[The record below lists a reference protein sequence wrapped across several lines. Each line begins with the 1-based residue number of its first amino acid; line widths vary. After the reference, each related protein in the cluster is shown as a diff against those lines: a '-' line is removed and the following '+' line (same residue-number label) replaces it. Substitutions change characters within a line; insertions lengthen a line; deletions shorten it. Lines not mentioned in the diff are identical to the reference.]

1 MERGRGL
8 NEPEKKEKERK
19 MLNSSLNPDRATLN
33 FLNAYSEVV
42 RTEGERLQKEGAVTQ
57 IFGNHLFIQGR
68 VETKQGAYRTSLR
81 LQGNRWYGSTNCED
95 EEMGGACLVATMIER
110 MYRGTSMP
118 ESPNELNEIPLSDVL
133 EDKLGRDLDAR
144 EEDYVAKLE
153 KRYRRFSIEQEI
165 HDHDLVRLNPR
176 WEISGY
182 DALELWPSPPRNI
195 LEFWNYIAYA
205 FAKKRISFPSFMSV
219 VTDLGKVQTRMR
231 EWEHEKE
238 IGTWYERIRSINE
251 SPPQPPRRNLH
262 LRLISTINE
271 AHFEY
276 RNGDAEEWIPI
287 REKSQLDTLVEQF
300 ISGAYKMDPQS
311 DILLNVL
318 SGFCEREGAVTLDLD
333 KEEACR
339 VMNRLFHQPA
349 LKGYLLNLDDCYFK
363 VVREPLKWIC
373 IDDPI
378 VPDCYGLQLVTAAG
392 VHVTHS
398 VRQLPGQEELYQ
410 SDETVFPGPPRWLEG
425 TEVEP
430 RYSIPKSV
438 IDSLD
443 GVEFLR
449 KIGATLP
456 PSMQERVVDIE
467 MIPTFNMKIVQGL
480 TSADTEH
487 VLLEVTAQDNKG
499 RRKERLGKD
508 DWEVVEQVKVKDGT
522 LLRFIRDYL
531 YPIPGMMEEMAF
543 TYGLSRRKEDTP
555 DIIEKGTPSQDY
567 HCQPV
572 YEEIAQWLSE
582 IYHRKE
588 DLPVHVFK
596 TRITKQFPEK
606 FADWVRAIPETVN
619 VELDASLKS
628 LLADPVAASIRFEVV
643 KQEIDWFD
651 LRVVFDVEGL
661 TLTKEQ
667 IRSLVAARGGYV
679 RMDDGRWMRLEIKL
693 NEEERDAVTKLGLDP
708 YDLSGETHRMHALQ
722 LADPRAAEVFDP
734 KAWAKITERTS
745 EIQIDVRPDV
755 PSSLQAT
762 LRPYQVEGFH
772 FLAYLAVNGFGG
784 ILADDMGLGKT
795 IQSITYVLWLRED
808 YVRRNTK
815 GKKKVQVPPVLIV
828 CPKSVLDVWAGET
841 EKFAPGVRV
850 LVIRNKSQANVK
862 NIKENVDMVVIN
874 YAQLRVCG
882 EQINSIKWLTVILDE
897 GQQIKNPD
905 SKAAKAAREIS
916 AYNRLVLSGTP
927 IENRLLD
934 MWSLM
939 AFAMPGVLG
948 SRAYFKKRFDK
959 RKDAQSQNRLA
970 ARLKPFLLRRTK
982 QQVAKD
988 LPPRTE
994 EEVYAKMEGIQL
1006 QLYKHELRRIQE
1018 ALLKMDSN
1026 DEVKKNSF
1034 AILQGL
1040 MKLRQICCHP
1050 GLIKDKNGEAKYKK
1064 AESAKL
1070 NALFYLLDQLREEGH
1085 KVLVFSQFVQMLD
1098 IIKERLVEENR
1109 PFHYLTGQIKDRKG
1123 VIESF
1128 QTTKEPSVFLLSLK
1142 AGGAGLNLTSAS
1154 YVVLYD
1160 PWWNPAVE
1168 NQAIDRT
1175 HRIGQKNKVI
1185 AYRLLTR
1192 DSVEQKIRILQHQK
1206 NQLVTNVLGD
1216 EGFASSLDL
1225 KDLQF
1230 ILAHGGESDSD
1241 EEEEVEEG
1249 DE

>member
-1 MERGRGL
+1 MGGL
-8 NEPEKKEKERK
+8 YTNGGICSLSTSQQ
-19 MLNSSLNPDRATLN
+19 MLISALNPDRATLN
-33 FLNAYSEVV
+33 FLNAYSEEV
-42 RTEGERLQKEGAVTQ
+42 RDAGEKLQKDGAVTQ

-68 VETKQGAYRTSLR
+68 VETKQGGVRTTLR
-81 LQGNRWYGSTNCED
+81 LQGNRWFGSATAED
-95 EEMGGACLVATMIER
+95 EDLAGACLIATMVER

-118 ESPNELNEIPLSDVL
+118 ESPNELDEIPLIDVL
-133 EDKLGRDLDAR
+133 EEKLGRDLEQKECDF
-144 EEDYVAKLE
+144 VAKLE
-153 KRYRRFSIEQEI
+153 KRYRRFVIEQEI
-165 HDHDLVRLNPR
+165 HDHDLVRLSPR
-176 WEISGY
+176 WDITGY
-182 DALELWPSPPRNI
+182 DALELWPSPPKNI

-205 FAKKRISFPSFMSV
+205 FSKKRIPYPAFMDA
-219 VTDLGKVQTRMR
+219 VTDLMKVQQRIS
-231 EWEHEKE
+231 EWEREKE
-238 IGTWYERIRSINE
+238 VGTWYDRIQSVNER
-251 SPPQPPRRNLH
+251 PPQPPRH
-262 LRLISTINE
+262 SMFMRLVSTINE
-271 AHFEY
+271 ARLEFRYTEKE
-276 RNGDAEEWIPI
+276 DWTPI
-287 REKSQLDTLVEQF
+287 RERAQLDTILAEF
-300 ISGAYKMDPQS
+300 LNGSLKMDPQT

-318 SGFCEREGAVTLDLD
+318 RDYADREETVILDLD
-333 KEEACR
+333 SEEACR

-349 LKGYLLNLDDCYFK
+349 LKGYLVNLDECYFK
-363 VVREPLKWIC
+363 VVKEPLKWIC

-398 VRQLPGQEELYQ
+398 VRQLPGQVELYQ
-410 SDETVFPGPPRWLEG
+410 SDETVFPGPPKWLES

-456 PSMQERVVDIE
+456 PSMEERVVDIE
-467 MIPTFNMKIVQGL
+467 LMPTFSMKIVRGL

-487 VLLEVTAQDNKG
+487 VLLEVSAQDTPG

-508 DWEVVEQVKVKDGT
+508 DWELVEQMAVKDKT
-522 LLRFIRDYL
+522 LLRFIRDNL
-531 YPIPGMMEEMAF
+531 YPIPGLLEEMNF
-543 TYGLSRRKEDTP
+543 TYDSPL
-555 DIIEKGTPSQDY
+555 
-567 HCQPV
+567 
-572 YEEIAQWLSE
+572 AA
-582 IYHRKE
+582 
-588 DLPVHVFK
+588 FK
-596 TRITKQFPEK
+596 SRITKQFPEK
-606 FADWVRAIPETVN
+606 FAEWAKTIPETIK
-619 VELDASLKS
+619 VEMDENLQS
-628 LLADPVAASIRFEVV
+628 LLADPVAAAIRFEVV
-643 KQEIDWFD
+643 NQEIDWFD
-651 LRVVFDVEGL
+651 LRVVIDVEGV

-667 IRSLVAARGGYV
+667 IRALVSARGGYV

-693 NEEERDAVTKLGLDP
+693 DDAQRDAVTKLGLDP
-708 YDLSGETHRMHALQ
+708 FDLSGETHRMHALQ

-734 KAWAKITERTS
+734 KAWQRIKERTS
-745 EIQIDVRPDV
+745 EIKIDVKPDV
-755 PSSLQAT
+755 PTALQAT
-762 LRPYQVEGFH
+762 LRPYQIDGFH
-772 FLAYLAVNGFGG
+772 FLAYLSVNGFGG

-808 YVRRNTK
+808 YLARNK
-815 GKKKVQVPPVLIV
+815 QGRKKVVVPPVLIV
-828 CPKSVLDVWAGET
+828 CPKSVLDVWASET
-841 EKFAPGVRV
+841 EKFAPGIRV
-850 LVIRNKSQANVK
+850 QVIRNKEQAVVEDILANY
-862 NIKENVDMVVIN
+862 DMVVIN

-905 SKAAKAAREIS
+905 SKAAKAARELT

-959 RKDAQSQNRLA
+959 RKDSQSQNRLA
-970 ARLKPFLLRRTK
+970 ARLQPFLLRRTK

-994 EEVYAKMEGIQL
+994 EEVYAKMEGIQR
-1006 QLYKHELRRIQE
+1006 QLYKAELRRIQK
-1018 ALLKMDSN
+1018 ALLGMDS
-1026 DEVKKNSF
+1026 DESVKKNSF

-1040 MKLRQICCHP
+1040 MRLRQICCHP
-1050 GLIKDKNGEAKYKK
+1050 GLVDKKYVGED
-1064 AESAKL
+1064 SAKL
-1070 NALFYLLDQLREEGH
+1070 NALFYLLDQLRDEGH
-1085 KVLVFSQFVQMLD
+1085 KVLVFSQFTTMLD
-1098 IIKERLVEENR
+1098 IIRARLEADHR
-1109 PFHYLTGQIKDRKG
+1109 PFNYLTGATKDRKAE
-1123 VIESF
+1123 IERF

-1154 YVVLYD
+1154 YVILYD

-1168 NQAIDRT
+1168 SQAIDRT

-1192 DSVEQKIRILQHQK
+1192 DSVEEKIRVLQHQK

-1225 KDLQF
+1225 NDLQF
-1230 ILAHGGESDSD
+1230 ILAHGGEDND
-1241 EEEEVEEG
+1241 EDMPVL
-1249 DE
+1249 DA

>member
-1 MERGRGL
+1 
-8 NEPEKKEKERK
+8 
-19 MLNSSLNPDRATLN
+19 MLISALNPDRATLN
-33 FLNAYSEVV
+33 FLNAYSEEV
-42 RTEGERLQKEGAVTQ
+42 RNAGEKLQKDGAVTQ

-68 VETKQGAYRTSLR
+68 VETKQGGVRTSLR
-81 LQGNRWYGSTNCED
+81 LQGNRWYGSATAED
-95 EEMGGACLVATMIER
+95 DNLAGACLIATMVER

-118 ESPNELNEIPLSDVL
+118 ESPNELNEIPLTDVL
-133 EDKLGRDLDAR
+133 EEKLDRDLDQK
-144 EEDYVAKLE
+144 ELDFVSKLE
-153 KRYRRFSIEQEI
+153 KRYRRFVIEQEI

-176 WEISGY
+176 WDISGY
-182 DALELWPSPPRNI
+182 DALELWPTSPRNI

-205 FAKKRISFPSFMSV
+205 FTKKRIAYPDFMNV
-219 VTDLGKVQTRMR
+219 VTDLEKVQKRIA
-231 EWEHEKE
+231 EWEREKE
-238 IGTWYERIRSINE
+238 VGTWYDRIKSVNER
-251 SPPQPPRRNLH
+251 PPQPPRRPMYM
-262 LRLISTINE
+262 RLVSTINE
-271 AHFEY
+271 ARFEF
-276 RNGDAEEWIPI
+276 RFTDKDDWEPI
-287 REKSQLDTLVEQF
+287 RDRAKLNELLTEFLN
-300 ISGAYKMDPQS
+300 GALKMDPQT

-318 SGFCEREGAVTLDLD
+318 RDYADREETVILDLD

-349 LKGYLLNLDDCYFK
+349 LKGYLVNLDECYFK
-363 VVREPLKWIC
+363 VVKEPLKWIC

-398 VRQLPGQEELYQ
+398 VRQLPGQVELYQ
-410 SDETVFPGPPRWLEG
+410 SDETVFPGPPKWLES

-438 IDSLD
+438 IDSLE

-456 PSMQERVVDIE
+456 PSMEERVVDIDLK
-467 MIPTFNMKIVQGL
+467 PTFAMKIVRGL

-487 VLLEVTAQDNKG
+487 VLLEVTAQDTPG
-499 RRKERLGKD
+499 RRRERLGKD
-508 DWEVVEQVKVKDGT
+508 DWELVEQMPVKDKT
-522 LLRFIRDYL
+522 LLRFIRDRL
-531 YPIPGMMEEMAF
+531 YPIPGLLEEMNF
-543 TYGLSRRKEDTP
+543 TYDAPL
-555 DIIEKGTPSQDY
+555 
-567 HCQPV
+567 
-572 YEEIAQWLSE
+572 AA
-582 IYHRKE
+582 
-588 DLPVHVFK
+588 FK
-596 TRITKQFPEK
+596 SRITKQFPEK
-606 FADWVRAIPETVN
+606 FAEWAKAIPDTIA
-619 VELDASLKS
+619 VEMDDNLKS
-628 LLADPVAASIRFEVV
+628 LLADPVAAAIRFEVV
-643 KQEIDWFD
+643 NQEIDWFD
-651 LRVVFDVEGL
+651 LRVVIDVEGV

-667 IRSLVAARGGYV
+667 IRALVSARGGYV

-693 NEEERDAVTKLGLDP
+693 DDAQRDAVTKLGLDP
-708 YDLSGETHRMHALQ
+708 FDLSGETHRMHALQ

-734 KAWAKITERTS
+734 KAWQKIKERTA
-745 EIQIDVRPDV
+745 EIKIDVKPDV
-755 PSSLQAT
+755 PTALNAT
-762 LRPYQVEGFH
+762 LRPYQIDGFH

-795 IQSITYVLWLRED
+795 IQSITYMLWLRED
-808 YVRRNTK
+808 FIARNK
-815 GKKKVQVPPVLIV
+815 QGRKKVVIPPVLIV

-841 EKFAPGVRV
+841 EKFAPGIRV
-850 LVIRNKSQANVK
+850 LVIRNKEQAVVDEILANY
-862 NIKENVDMVVIN
+862 DMVVIN

-905 SKAAKAAREIS
+905 SKAAKSARELN

-959 RKDAQSQNRLA
+959 RKDSQSQNRLA

-994 EEVYAKMEGIQL
+994 EEVYAKMEGIQR
-1006 QLYKHELRRIQE
+1006 QLYKAELRRIQK
-1018 ALLKMDSN
+1018 ALLGMDS
-1026 DEVKKNSF
+1026 DESVKKNSF

-1040 MKLRQICCHP
+1040 MRLRQICCHP
-1050 GLIKDKNGEAKYKK
+1050 GLVDKKYVGED
-1064 AESAKL
+1064 SAKL

-1085 KVLVFSQFVQMLD
+1085 KVLVFSQFTTMLD
-1098 IIKERLVEENR
+1098 IIRARLEADHR
-1109 PFHYLTGQIKDRKG
+1109 PFNYLTGATKDRKAE
-1123 VIESF
+1123 IEKF
-1128 QTTKEPSVFLLSLK
+1128 QTTKDPSVFLLSLK

-1154 YVVLYD
+1154 YVILYD

-1168 NQAIDRT
+1168 SQAIDRT

-1192 DSVEQKIRILQHQK
+1192 DSVEEKIRVLQHQK

-1225 KDLQF
+1225 NDLQF
-1230 ILAHGGESDSD
+1230 ILAHGGEDND
-1241 EEEEVEEG
+1241 DDLPVL
-1249 DE
+1249 DN

>member
-1 MERGRGL
+1 
-8 NEPEKKEKERK
+8 
-19 MLNSSLNPDRATLN
+19 MLISALNPDRATLN
-33 FLNAYSEVV
+33 FLNAYSEAV
-42 RTEGERLQKEGAVTQ
+42 RDAGEKLQKEGAVTQ

-68 VETKQGAYRTSLR
+68 VETKQGGVRTSLR
-81 LQGNRWYGSTNCED
+81 LQGNRWFGSATAED
-95 EEMGGACLVATMIER
+95 EDVAGACLIATMVER

-118 ESPNELNEIPLSDVL
+118 ESPNELNEIPLTDVL
-133 EDKLGRDLDAR
+133 EEKLDRDLDQK
-144 EEDYVAKLE
+144 EIDFVTKLE
-153 KRYRRFSIEQEI
+153 KRYRRFVIEQEI

-176 WEISGY
+176 WDITGY
-182 DALELWPSPPRNI
+182 EALELWPQPPRNI

-205 FAKKRISFPSFMSV
+205 FTKKRISYPEFMNV
-219 VTDLGKVQTRMR
+219 VTDLKKVQQRIS
-231 EWEHEKE
+231 EWEREKE
-238 IGTWYERIRSINE
+238 VGCWYDRIQRVNER
-251 SPPQPPRRNLH
+251 PPQPPRQPMH
-262 LRLISTINE
+262 MRLVSTINE
-271 AHFEY
+271 ARFEF
-276 RNGDAEEWIPI
+276 RDLENVDWVPI
-287 REKSQLDTLVEQF
+287 RERAQLDAILEKF
-300 ISGAYKMDPQS
+300 LNGALKMDPQT
-311 DILLNVL
+311 DILFNVL
-318 SGFCEREGAVTLDLD
+318 RDYADREDTVILDLD
-333 KEEACR
+333 SEAACR

-349 LKGYLLNLDDCYFK
+349 LKGYLVNLDECYFK
-363 VVREPLKWIC
+363 VVKEPLKWIC

-378 VPDCYGLQLVTAAG
+378 VPNCYGLQLVTAAG

-398 VRQLPGQEELYQ
+398 VRQLPGQVELYQ
-410 SDETVFPGPPRWLEG
+410 SDETVFPGPPKWLES

-456 PSMQERVVDIE
+456 PCMEERVVDID
-467 MIPTFNMKIVQGL
+467 MKPTFSMKIVRGL

-487 VLLEVTAQDNKG
+487 VLLEVTAQDDPG

-508 DWEVVEQVKVKDGT
+508 DWELVEQASVKDKT
-522 LLRFIRDYL
+522 LLRFIRDRL
-531 YPIPGMMEEMAF
+531 YPIRDLLNEMSF
-543 TYGLSRRKEDTP
+543 TYDSPL
-555 DIIEKGTPSQDY
+555 
-567 HCQPV
+567 
-572 YEEIAQWLSE
+572 AA
-582 IYHRKE
+582 
-588 DLPVHVFK
+588 FK
-596 TRITKQFPEK
+596 SRITKQFPEK
-606 FADWVRAIPETVN
+606 FAEWAKNIPETIN
-619 VELDASLKS
+619 VEMDDNLKS
-628 LLADPVAASIRFEVV
+628 LLADPVAAAIRFEVV
-643 KQEIDWFD
+643 NQEIDWFD
-651 LRVVFDVEGL
+651 LRVVIDVEGV

-667 IRSLVAARGGYV
+667 IRALVSARGGYV

-693 NEEERDAVTKLGLDP
+693 DDAQRDAVTKLGLDP
-708 YDLSGETHRMHALQ
+708 FDLSGETHRMHALQ

-734 KAWAKITERTS
+734 KAWQKIKERTA
-745 EIQIDVRPDV
+745 EIKIDVKPDV
-755 PSSLQAT
+755 PSTLNAT
-762 LRPYQVEGFH
+762 LRPYQIDGFH

-795 IQSITYVLWLRED
+795 IQSITYMLWLRED
-808 YVRRNTK
+808 FIARNK
-815 GKKKVQVPPVLIV
+815 QGRKKVVIPPVLIV

-841 EKFAPGVRV
+841 EKFAPGIRV
-850 LVIRNKSQANVK
+850 LVIRNKEQASVEDIMANY
-862 NIKENVDMVVIN
+862 DMVVIN

-905 SKAAKAAREIS
+905 SKAAKSARELT
-916 AYNRLVLSGTP
+916 AFNRLVLSGTP

-948 SRAYFKKRFDK
+948 SRSYFKKRFDK
-959 RKDAQSQNRLA
+959 RKDSQSQNRLA

-994 EEVYAKMEGIQL
+994 EEVYAKMEGVQR
-1006 QLYKHELRRIQE
+1006 QLYKAELRRIQK
-1018 ALLKMDSN
+1018 ALLGMDS
-1026 DEVKKNSF
+1026 DESVKKNSF

-1040 MKLRQICCHP
+1040 MRLRQICCHP
-1050 GLIKDKNGEAKYKK
+1050 GLVDKKYVGED
-1064 AESAKL
+1064 SAKL
-1070 NALFYLLDQLREEGH
+1070 NALFYLLDQLRDEGH
-1085 KVLVFSQFVQMLD
+1085 KVLVFSQFTTMLD
-1098 IIKERLVEENR
+1098 IIRARLEADHR
-1109 PFHYLTGQIKDRKG
+1109 PFNYLTGATKDRKAE
-1123 VIESF
+1123 IEKF

-1154 YVVLYD
+1154 YVILYD

-1168 NQAIDRT
+1168 SQAIDRT

-1192 DSVEQKIRILQHQK
+1192 DSVEEKIRVLQHQK

-1225 KDLQF
+1225 NDLQF
-1230 ILAHGGESDSD
+1230 ILAHGGEDND
-1241 EEEEVEEG
+1241 DDIVMPEA
-1249 DE
+1249 

>member
-1 MERGRGL
+1 
-8 NEPEKKEKERK
+8 
-19 MLNSSLNPDRATLN
+19 MLISALNPDRATLN
-33 FLNAYSEVV
+33 FLNAYSEAV
-42 RTEGERLQKEGAVTQ
+42 RDAGEKLQKEGAVTQ

-68 VETKQGAYRTSLR
+68 VETKQGGVRTSLR
-81 LQGNRWYGSTNCED
+81 LQGNRWFGSATAED
-95 EEMGGACLVATMIER
+95 EDVAGACLIATMVER

-118 ESPNELNEIPLSDVL
+118 ESPNELNEIPLTDVL
-133 EDKLGRDLDAR
+133 EEKLDRDLDQK
-144 EEDYVAKLE
+144 EIDFVTKLE
-153 KRYRRFSIEQEI
+153 KRYRRFVIEQEI

-176 WEISGY
+176 WDITGY
-182 DALELWPSPPRNI
+182 EALELWPQPPRNI

-205 FAKKRISFPSFMSV
+205 FTKKRISYPEFMNV
-219 VTDLGKVQTRMR
+219 VTDLKKVQQRIS
-231 EWEHEKE
+231 EWEREKE
-238 IGTWYERIRSINE
+238 VGCWYDRIQRVNER
-251 SPPQPPRRNLH
+251 PPQPPRQPMH
-262 LRLISTINE
+262 MRLVSTINE
-271 AHFEY
+271 ARFEF
-276 RNGDAEEWIPI
+276 RDLENVDWVPI
-287 REKSQLDTLVEQF
+287 RERAQLDAILEKF
-300 ISGAYKMDPQS
+300 LNGALKMDPQT
-311 DILLNVL
+311 DILFNVL
-318 SGFCEREGAVTLDLD
+318 RDYADREDTVILDLD
-333 KEEACR
+333 SEAACR

-349 LKGYLLNLDDCYFK
+349 LKGYLVNLDECYFK
-363 VVREPLKWIC
+363 VVKEPLKWIC

-378 VPDCYGLQLVTAAG
+378 VPNCYGLQLVTAAG

-398 VRQLPGQEELYQ
+398 VRQLPGQVELYQ
-410 SDETVFPGPPRWLEG
+410 SDETVFPGPPKWLES

-456 PSMQERVVDIE
+456 PCMEERVVDID
-467 MIPTFNMKIVQGL
+467 MKPTFSMKIVRGL

-487 VLLEVTAQDNKG
+487 VLLEVTAQDDPG

-508 DWEVVEQVKVKDGT
+508 DWELVEQASVKDKT
-522 LLRFIRDYL
+522 LLRFIRDRL
-531 YPIPGMMEEMAF
+531 YPIRDLLNEMSF
-543 TYGLSRRKEDTP
+543 TYDSPL
-555 DIIEKGTPSQDY
+555 
-567 HCQPV
+567 
-572 YEEIAQWLSE
+572 AA
-582 IYHRKE
+582 
-588 DLPVHVFK
+588 FK
-596 TRITKQFPEK
+596 SRITKQFPEK
-606 FADWVRAIPETVN
+606 FAEWAKNIPETIK
-619 VELDASLKS
+619 VEMDDNLKS
-628 LLADPVAASIRFEVV
+628 LLADPVAAAIRFEVV
-643 KQEIDWFD
+643 NQEIDWFD
-651 LRVVFDVEGL
+651 LRVVIDVEGV
-661 TLTKEQ
+661 TLSKEQ
-667 IRSLVAARGGYV
+667 IRALVSARGGYV

-693 NEEERDAVTKLGLDP
+693 DDAQRDAVTKLGLDP
-708 YDLSGETHRMHALQ
+708 FDLSGETHRMHALQ

-734 KAWAKITERTS
+734 KAWQKIKERTA
-745 EIQIDVRPDV
+745 EIKIDVKPDV
-755 PSSLQAT
+755 PSALNAT
-762 LRPYQVEGFH
+762 LRPYQIDGFH

-795 IQSITYVLWLRED
+795 IQSITYMLWLRED
-808 YVRRNTK
+808 FIARNK
-815 GKKKVQVPPVLIV
+815 QGRKKVVIPPVLIV

-841 EKFAPGVRV
+841 EKFAPGIRV
-850 LVIRNKSQANVK
+850 LVIRNKEQASVEDIMANY
-862 NIKENVDMVVIN
+862 DMVVIN

-905 SKAAKAAREIS
+905 SKAAKSARELT

-948 SRAYFKKRFDK
+948 SRSYFKKRFDK
-959 RKDAQSQNRLA
+959 RKDSQSQNRLA

-994 EEVYAKMEGIQL
+994 EEVYAKMEGVQR
-1006 QLYKHELRRIQE
+1006 QLYKAELRRIQK
-1018 ALLKMDSN
+1018 ALLGMDS
-1026 DEVKKNSF
+1026 DESVKKNSF

-1040 MKLRQICCHP
+1040 MRLRQICCHP
-1050 GLIKDKNGEAKYKK
+1050 GLVDKKYVGED
-1064 AESAKL
+1064 SAKL
-1070 NALFYLLDQLREEGH
+1070 NALFYLLDQLRDEGH
-1085 KVLVFSQFVQMLD
+1085 KVLVFSQFTTMLD
-1098 IIKERLVEENR
+1098 IIRARLEADHR
-1109 PFHYLTGQIKDRKG
+1109 PFNYLTGATKDRKAE
-1123 VIESF
+1123 IEKF

-1154 YVVLYD
+1154 YVILYD

-1168 NQAIDRT
+1168 SQAIDRT

-1192 DSVEQKIRILQHQK
+1192 DSVEEKIRVLQHQK

-1225 KDLQF
+1225 NDLQF
-1230 ILAHGGESDSD
+1230 ILAHGGEDND
-1241 EEEEVEEG
+1241 DDIVVPEA
-1249 DE
+1249 

>member
-1 MERGRGL
+1 
-8 NEPEKKEKERK
+8 

-33 FLNAYSEVV
+33 FLNAYTENV
-42 RTEGERLQKEGAVTQ
+42 RSEGERLQKEGAVTQ

-68 VETKQGAYRTSLR
+68 VETKKGVFRTSLR
-81 LQGNRWYGSTNCED
+81 LQGNRWYGSCTAED
-95 EEMGGACLVATMIER
+95 EEMAGVCLVATMIER
-110 MYRGTSMP
+110 LYRGTSMP
-118 ESPNELNEIPLSDVL
+118 ESPNELNEIPLTDVL
-133 EDKLGRDLDAR
+133 EEKLGRDLDAR
-144 EEDYVAKLE
+144 EEDYVNRLE

-182 DALELWPSPPRNI
+182 EALELWPTPPRNI

-205 FAKKRISFPSFMSV
+205 FAKKRISFPTFMSV
-219 VTDLGKVQTRMR
+219 VTDLGKVQARMR

-238 IGTWYERIRSINE
+238 INTWYERIRNINE
-251 SPPQPPRRNLH
+251 RPPQPQRVTLH
-262 LRLISTINE
+262 MRLISTINE

-276 RNGDAEEWIPI
+276 RHLDADEWQAI
-287 REKSQLDTLVEQF
+287 REKAQLDELMSGF
-300 ISGAYKMDPQS
+300 IRGSYKMDPQS

-318 SGFCEREGAVTLDLD
+318 NDYSEREGAVMLDLD
-333 KEEACR
+333 KDEACR

-363 VVREPLKWIC
+363 VVKEPLKWIC

-410 SDETVFPGPPRWLEG
+410 SDETVFPGPPRWMEG

-430 RYSIPKSV
+430 RYSIPKAV

-456 PSMQERVVDIE
+456 PSMEERVVDIE
-467 MIPTFNMKIVQGL
+467 MIPTFHMKIAKGL
-480 TSADTEH
+480 TSLDTEH
-487 VLLEVTAQDNKG
+487 VLLEVTAQDKPG

-508 DWEVVEQVKVKDGT
+508 DWEVLEQVRVKDGT

-531 YPIPGMMEEMAF
+531 YPIPSMIEEMTF
-543 TYGLSRRKEDTP
+543 TYGLPRTKEDDLT
-555 DIIEKGTPSQDY
+555 DESGSKHFTQEIERWLKE
-567 HCQPV
+567 V
-572 YEEIAQWLSE
+572 YDGKA
-582 IYHRKE
+582 
-588 DLPVHVFK
+588 DLPNSVFK

-606 FADWVRAIPETVN
+606 FAEWVKGIPDTVH
-619 VELDASLKS
+619 VEMDKGLQS

-661 TLTKEQ
+661 TLSKEQ

-679 RMDDGRWMRLEIKL
+679 RMDDGTWMRLEIKL
-693 NEEERDAVTKLGLDP
+693 NDDERDAVTKLGLDP

-734 KAWAKITERTS
+734 QAWAKIKERTA
-745 EIQIDVRPDV
+745 EIQIDVQPDV
-755 PSSLQAT
+755 PSTLQAT

-795 IQSITYVLWLRED
+795 IQSITYVLWLREEWA
-808 YVRRNTK
+808 RNHSGKGK
-815 GKKKVQVPPVLIV
+815 GKKKEPTPPVLIV

-850 LVIRNKSQANVK
+850 MVIRNKEQADVK
-862 NIKENVDMVVIN
+862 HILSEVDMVVIN

-882 EQINSIKWLTVILDE
+882 NQINSIKWLTVILDE

-905 SKAAKAAREIS
+905 SKAAKAAREII

-959 RKDAQSQNRLA
+959 RKDSQSQNRLA

-994 EEVYAKMEGIQL
+994 EVVLARMEGIQL
-1006 QLYKHELRRIQE
+1006 QLYRHELRQIQK
-1018 ALLKMDSN
+1018 ALLRLDSN
-1026 DEVKKNSF
+1026 EEVKKNSF

-1050 GLIKDKNGEAKYKK
+1050 ALLPDFKEIVEKRGLK
-1064 AESAKL
+1064 ADLGTAELNYRDVSSAKL

-1085 KVLVFSQFVQMLD
+1085 KVLVFSQFVKMLD
-1098 IIKERLVEENR
+1098 IIKDRLVEENR
-1109 PFHYLTGQIKDRKG
+1109 TFHYLTGQVKDRKG

-1168 NQAIDRT
+1168 SQAIDRT

-1185 AYRLLTR
+1185 AYRLITR
-1192 DSVEQKIRILQHQK
+1192 DSVEEKIRKLQILK
-1206 NQLVTNVLGD
+1206 SQLVTNVLGD
-1216 EGFASSLDL
+1216 DGFASSLDL

-1230 ILAHGGESDSD
+1230 ILAHGGEDDSD
-1241 EEEEVEEG
+1241 VTTEPDASD